1 MSEFFTSGRAID
13 FVLVVVALEVLV
25 LLIFRERTGFSP
37 LDLVAQLLAGA
48 MLLLALRFALM
59 GAAWWWTALA
69 LSASFPAHLF
79 DLLRRVQTRKNGNSA
94 AQ

>member
-1 MSEFFTSGRAID
+1 LSEFFTSGRAID
-13 FVLVVVALEVLV
+13 CVLVIVALEVLV

-37 LDLVAQLLAGA
+37 IDVVAQLLAGA
-48 MLLLALRFALM
+48 MLLLALRLALT

-79 DLLRRVQTRKNGNSA
+79 DMIRRVQTRAKNNSV